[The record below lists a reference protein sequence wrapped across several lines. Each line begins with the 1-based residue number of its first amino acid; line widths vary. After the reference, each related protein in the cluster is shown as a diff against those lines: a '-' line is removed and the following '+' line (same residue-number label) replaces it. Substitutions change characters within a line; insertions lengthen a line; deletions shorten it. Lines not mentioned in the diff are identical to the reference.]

1 MSRACCRTGCALV
14 SQSVREKGKGDKG
27 KGATHE
33 AGKRPPGHQE
43 MHADVCVAQVVA
55 KVLCE
60 GFDGGFG
67 RVVGCVPRR
76 VRDALLAAC
85 YDDGRGGRVAGSGTG
100 LERGDVGVQA
110 VYHAVEVCLEDLSGR

>member
-1 MSRACCRTGCALV
+1 M
-14 SQSVREKGKGDKG
+14 G

-33 AGKRPPGHQE
+33 AGKRPPGHEQ

-55 KVLCE
+55 EVLCE

-67 RVVGCVPRR
+67 RVVGCVSRR

-85 YDDGRGGRVAGSGTG
+85 YDDGGRGGGGGAG
-100 LERGDVGVQA
+100 LEGGDVGV
-110 VYHAVEVCLEDLSGR
+110 